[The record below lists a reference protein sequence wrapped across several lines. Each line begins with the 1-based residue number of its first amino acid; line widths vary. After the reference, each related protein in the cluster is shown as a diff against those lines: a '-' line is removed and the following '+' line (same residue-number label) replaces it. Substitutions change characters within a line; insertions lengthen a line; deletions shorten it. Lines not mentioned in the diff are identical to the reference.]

1 MNNSE
6 KSKKC
11 IWIIS
16 QEADHRDTGPH
27 NRHFELAYQLMKK
40 GYQPIVFASSATRQS
55 GIQVI
60 SGKEK
65 FLVNETYGFPFV
77 FVKTPQYKNMKER
90 LLAIFLFHKRLI
102 RIVKNFPSPNVIIG
116 SSAYPLSPYLGIRFA
131 KKLSSKTICEVRDL
145 WPLSLEEYGIIPKGG
160 STSKAMY
167 RLERYLYEHS
177 DDIVFT
183 FSGGK
188 QYICDRKL
196 DYASG
201 GKVDL
206 HKVHYINNGVNLGL
220 FYENKN
226 QFRYAN
232 SAFSEFDG
240 KRIVYTGSLRK
251 ANKLDMLI
259 DVAKCFDAKDVRFY
273 LFGRG
278 EREQVLKERCL
289 SEKITNIY
297 FMGWVSK
304 KYIPSILEQ
313 ADIAIE
319 FGEPNSNLMKYG
331 TSPNKLFDYFASG
344 TPVFSNHQNDLSIIN
359 QENCGT
365 EQPFDSPEE
374 CFEILSASLNDT
386 EKLAL
391 WKSNALRAAQKY
403 SFESLANQLIH
414 VIEGD

>member
-11 IWIIS
+11 IWIVS

-65 FLVNETYGFPFV
+65 FLVDETYGFPFV

-90 LLAIFLFHKRLI
+90 LLAIFLFHKRLT
-102 RIVKNFPSPNVIIG
+102 RIVKNFPSPNVIVG
-116 SSAYPLSPYLGIRFA
+116 SSAYPLSPYLGIRFG
-131 KKLSSKTICEVRDL
+131 KKLGSKTICEVRDL

-160 STSKAMY
+160 FISKAMY

-183 FSGGK
+183 FPGGK
-188 QYICDRKL
+188 QYICDKKL

-206 HKVHYINNGVNLGL
+206 ARVHYINNGVNLAL
-220 FYENKN
+220 FNRNALTNEYCNPAYI
-226 QFRYAN
+226 QAG
-232 SAFSEFDG
+232 G
-240 KRIVYTGSLRK
+240 KKVVYTGSIRR
-251 ANKLDMLI
+251 ANNLDFLI
-259 DVAKCFDAKDVRFY
+259 DVFSHLTDMNTNLF

-278 EREQVLKERCL
+278 EYEEHLRQICQKRNLN
-289 SEKITNIY
+289 NIH
-297 FMGWVSK
+297 FLGWVDK
-304 KYIPSILEQ
+304 KYIPSILSK
-313 ADIAIE
+313 ADLLVD
-319 FGEPNSNLMKYG
+319 FGETENELMKYG
-331 TSPNKLFDYFASG
+331 ASHNKFFDYLASG
-344 TPVFSNHQNDLSIIN
+344 KPVVSNHRMSFSLINKYQCGIEKAFESSLDCAKAISSILEDDDIRTMWGSN
-359 QENCGT
+359 ALT
-365 EQPFDSPEE
+365 TSKKFD
-374 CFEILSASLNDT
+374 FNNLV
-386 EKLAL
+386 EKLA
-391 WKSNALRAAQKY
+391 
-403 SFESLANQLIH
+403 EI
-414 VIEGD
+414 IEH